1 MSHILNIYS
10 TFDRKAQNYIAI
22 FTVRSDVEAIRSFTD
37 AVMTSETPISQYPAD
52 FDLHRMGAVDL
63 ESGEITPEYPP
74 YPVVN
79 GLVCLTQAHQER
91 SRYQRLLQQ
100 PDGSVSAVE
109 QPQAS

>member
-1 MSHILNIYS
+1 MSHVLQIFS
-10 TFDRKAQNYIAI
+10 TFDRKAQNYLGV
-22 FTVRSDVEAIRSFTD
+22 FTVRSEAEAIRSFTE

-52 FDLHRMGAVDL
+52 FDLHRMGSVDM

-79 GLVCLTQAHQER
+79 GLVCLTQAHSER

-109 QPQAS
+109 QPLAS

>member
-1 MSHILNIYS
+1 MSHVLTIFS
-10 TFDRKAQNYIAI
+10 TFDRKAQNYLGL
-22 FTVRSDVEAIRSFTD
+22 FTVRSEIEAVRSFTE
-37 AVMTSETPISQYPAD
+37 AVMTSETPVSQYPAD
-52 FDLHRMGAVDL
+52 FDLHRMGTVDM

-91 SRYQRLLQQ
+91 SRYQTLLQRA
-100 PDGSVSAVE
+100 DGSVAAVE